1 MDKVTRLYFV
11 YISTAIISFTCVGLL
26 TDTHG
31 RGCGPDRL
39 LRPDCDGL
47 VTAVNHNSTLI
58 SPTVCSKMW
67 KGGKISL
74 LKVSNVR
81 APTPPQE
88 VGKCQVREL
97 SRPPVLPHPVIIP
110 PEPVPQAR
118 HQYGGGGGYDNGL
131 MGVLPSQ
138 AMISPPK
145 KSNAK
150 SGNQGNRWSNKDG
163 SGGHGNKLLSL
174 KNNNAKPPTKKTST
188 SKLPQ
193 DFQDTR
199 PEQVIF
205 GCCIGHRLLYRFTP
219 DYFFLVLFYKF

>member
-1 MDKVTRLYFV
+1 
-11 YISTAIISFTCVGLL
+11 
-26 TDTHG
+26 
-31 RGCGPDRL
+31 
-39 LRPDCDGL
+39 
-47 VTAVNHNSTLI
+47 
-58 SPTVCSKMW
+58 MW

-88 VGKCQVREL
+88 VGKSQVREL

-138 AMISPPK
+138 VMISPPK

-163 SGGHGNKLLSL
+163 SGGHGNKLLSP

-199 PEQVIF
+199 PKQ
-205 GCCIGHRLLYRFTP
+205 RFLKQGEP
-219 DYFFLVLFYKF
+219 ILVMRCFSHPWSTRYIANQSPGGVLDKYSSPSPHLIVHSST